1 MADLSTIRGA
11 ILLPFERLF
20 VNNLFYKLISTDGSH
35 RMRVYLKEGKR
46 GFNIGVSV
54 RKPNSGV
61 KGKTGFQA
69 TYESFDAAKLRFD
82 ELVATASSEGW
93 LPRGEDPTGGRR
105 TAFTTMPTAP
115 GFVKPIVAE
124 IVPEIASETV
134 ETVEQPEAAARSGS
148 SRRR

>member
-1 MADLSTIRGA
+1 
-11 ILLPFERLF
+11 

-69 TYESFDAAKLRFD
+69 TYESFEAAKARFD
-82 ELVATASSEGW
+82 ELVTVAHSEGW

-105 TAFTTMPTAP
+105 TAFTSMPTAP
-115 GFVKPIVAE
+115 GFVKPVVTESIPE
-124 IVPEIASETV
+124 IVPETPEVAPEA
-134 ETVEQPEAAARSGS
+134 EAAAKTGS